1 MSKSHRPLGGSHP
14 EEQYA
19 PATREKMFLD
29 RPTSHGGWPEGEYDP
44 PIRDRI
50 YGWYKKMKMM
60 PEGDE
65 PTMRSVRSS
74 EQRRD
79 LQKGRYGHRLGY
91 QQDPKS
97 QEIARDLAL
106 RIMSPEESG
115 NALEDV
121 MQNPHLAMNVWSE
134 LQSEGEYALAKLVR
148 PIADEYVAQ
157 RGKHMRI
164 TESMLRRIIREEYTW
179 MTGETPRNDQA
190 VLAMKSNLPGNKQ
203 RLADMLAGLGVVGEK
218 AILDQLDYA
227 FDPIGSEGQSKLQ
240 ALAKDL
246 AGMQPALASA
256 EPVKESARRR
266 MARRG
271 YGMLNEVTEEKKKE
285 AFAAVAD
292 AVKRADK
299 NPANQEAELSKLAD
313 KLIEMGVT
321 DDTTISDAF
330 NATIGKSPKPG
341 EGQALGSQ
349 RDSMATQVIEMIAQ
363 KKSMKEGQR
372 GNDENSQHDNDTD
385 PGDPYAKKLKE
396 SRRLALRRAVLAEMR
411 RRGII

>member
-65 PTMRSVRSS
+65 PTMRSVTSS
-74 EQRRD
+74 EQLRD

-115 NALEDV
+115 DALDDV

-164 TESMLRRIIREEYTW
+164 TESMLRRIIREEY
-179 MTGETPRNDQA
+179 
-190 VLAMKSNLPGNKQ
+190 S
-203 RLADMLAGLGVVGEK
+203 
-218 AILDQLDYA
+218 
-227 FDPIGSEGQSKLQ
+227 
-240 ALAKDL
+240 
-246 AGMQPALASA
+246 
-256 EPVKESARRR
+256 R
-266 MARRG
+266 M
-271 YGMLNEVTEEKKKE
+271 NEVTEEKKKE

-299 NPANQEAELSKLAD
+299 NPENQETELNKLAD

-349 RDSMATQVIEMIAQ
+349 RDSMTTQVIEMIAQ

>member
-1 MSKSHRPLGGSHP
+1 MKTGRQPLAGSQP

-44 PIRDRI
+44 PVKDRI

-91 QQDPKS
+91 QQDPES
-97 QEIARDLAL
+97 QELARDLAL
-106 RIMSPEESG
+106 RIMSPGERG
-115 NALEDV
+115 DALDEV

-134 LQSEGEYALAKLVR
+134 LQSEGEYELAKLVR
-148 PIADEYVAQ
+148 PIADGYVAQ

-164 TESMLRRIIREEYTW
+164 TESMLRRIIREEYSR
-179 MTGETPRNDQA
+179 MNEAENAEA
-190 VLAMKSNLPGNKQ
+190 VKHCKTYLKSN
-203 RLADMLAGLGVVGEK
+203 REK
-218 AILDQLDYA
+218 DD
-227 FDPIGSEGQSKLQ
+227 
-240 ALAKDL
+240 
-246 AGMQPALASA
+246 
-256 EPVKESARRR
+256 
-266 MARRG
+266 
-271 YGMLNEVTEEKKKE
+271 
-285 AFAAVAD
+285 
-292 AVKRADK
+292 
-299 NPANQEAELSKLAD
+299 LSKLA
-313 KLIEMGVT
+313 KELKTIKVTEMT
-321 DDTTISDAF
+321 EISAALDAA
-330 NATIGKSPKPG
+330 NSQLPKNPDEIFSDQAFDGIAG
-341 EGQALGSQ
+341 EIVSLQ
-349 RDSMATQVIEMIAQ
+349 
-363 KKSMKEGQR
+363 KSMKEGQR